1 MIETTLLD
9 EENHEALNI
18 EVLNISK
25 SIKKQRERLEVTR
38 KGIGSSVGSG

>member
-9 EENHEALNI
+9 DDNHEAF
-18 EVLNISK
+18 EVLNIFK
-25 SIKKQRERLEVTR
+25 SIKKQRERLEVTK